1 MMTTKGM
8 EEQYNKPKEV
18 HVLGKNLDERYIW
31 NHQNVSVTNRAEP
44 RYQYCISE
52 NEGERV
58 ENFIVKEKEEG
69 HGFENDCESARQRRK
84 ERAWR
89 LVYLQ
94 SEDFS
99 ITSDVSARILASL
112 AKKDEWYKELA
123 ASPKRGTVE
132 RVVNIFRDCVGRLRS
147 REILNRRK
155 YACPPDLDVSSAQV
169 AIWEKPLPFY
179 KSYNLYELIDWRF
192 GTQRRGRFLFRA
204 GSGKGEP
211 LIPIDG
217 ESAPIHKVNDDLKLE
232 LDESHAV
239 DYLHFFCDNVYG
251 EEGAFIIVEDVAEDL
266 QWNAL
271 GYQQRACLTKC
282 VKRSCES
289 EEPLFPIM
297 HIKPSEDEEQSAYTL
312 SALVNYGDA
321 LFGAVFEVGP
331 GGEVEMI
338 DDVPLV
344 KSLGIIVRPWADSTH
359 FSLDSRLGHCQVF
372 RDEYKNHICC
382 YENKRD

>member
-1 MMTTKGM
+1 MTTKGM
-8 EEQYNKPKEV
+8 EEQYIKPKEV

-31 NHQNVSVTNRAEP
+31 NHQNVSVTNRDGP
-44 RYQYCISE
+44 RYQYSISE
-52 NEGERV
+52 DEGKRV
-58 ENFIVKEKEEG
+58 ENFIVEKKG
-69 HGFENDCESARQRRK
+69 KALGFDNDCESARQRRK

-99 ITSDVSARILASL
+99 ITSDVSARILDSL
-112 AKKDEWYKELA
+112 AKKEEWCKELA
-123 ASPKRGTVE
+123 ESPKRGTVE
-132 RVVNIFRDCVGRLRS
+132 RVVNVFKGCVGKMRS
-147 REILNRRK
+147 REISNRRK
-155 YACPPDLDVSSAQV
+155 YACPPDLDVPSAQV

-192 GTQRRGRFLFRA
+192 GTQRRARFLFRA

-211 LIPIDG
+211 PIPIDG
-217 ESAPIHKVNDDLKLE
+217 KSDPIHEVNDKVKLDLKS
-232 LDESHAV
+232 DESHVA

-271 GYQQRACLTKC
+271 GYQQRECLARH
-282 VKRSCES
+282 VKRGCES

-297 HIKPSEDEEQSAYTL
+297 HIKPSEDEVQSAYTL

-321 LFGAVFEVGP
+321 LFGAVFEVDP
-331 GGEVEMI
+331 GGEVKMI

-344 KSLGIIVRPWADSTH
+344 ESLGIIVRPWADSTH

-372 RDEYKNHICC
+372 RDEYKNRICC
-382 YENKRD
+382 YEKK